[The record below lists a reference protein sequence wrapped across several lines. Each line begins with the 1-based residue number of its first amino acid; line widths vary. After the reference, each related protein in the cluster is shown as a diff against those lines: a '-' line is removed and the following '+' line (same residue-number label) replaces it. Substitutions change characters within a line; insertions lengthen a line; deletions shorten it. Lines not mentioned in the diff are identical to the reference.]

1 MMEAPN
7 GSLTPASLLWRVR
20 NPADQKAW
28 EEFVDRYAPRIFVW
42 CRARGL
48 QDADC
53 EEIAQNVLVKLVVN
67 MQRFEYDPS
76 RGSYRGWLKT
86 VTNHAITDAVQ
97 SGQRRTTGR
106 QAPVAVLFNVEA
118 RKSLEEQLAE
128 DFDLELQ
135 AEAMRR
141 VKSRVQAA
149 TWMVFERRTLERQSA
164 SEVAAGLDMTVAAVN
179 MANHR
184 VKLLLRAAIQELE
197 SGDQPS
203 P

>member
-1 MMEAPN
+1 MEFLD

-20 NPADQKAW
+20 NPADQQAW
-28 EEFVDRYAPRIFVW
+28 EEFVDRYAPRIFAW

-67 MQRFEYDPS
+67 MQRFVYDPS

-86 VTNHAITDAVQ
+86 VTNHAIADAVQ
-97 SGQRRTTGR
+97 SGQRHTTGQ
-106 QAPVAVLFNVEA
+106 QAPYAALDNIEA
-118 RKSLEEQLAE
+118 RKSLQEQLAE

-141 VKSRVQAA
+141 VKSRVQET
-149 TWMVFERRTLERQSA
+149 TWCVFERRTLERQSA
-164 SEVAAGLDMTVAAVN
+164 SEVASALSMSVAAVN

-184 VKLLLRAAIQELE
+184 VKLLLRTAVQELE
-197 SGDQPS
+197 SGDEPS
-203 P
+203 A